1 MLSFG
6 IPGWVAISVGVFFPT
21 NLVFLVVYQCQTH
34 ISIPAKVLTLL
45 FIDMGPKGSEKS
57 IIVQWNKVQGMWI
70 CFEFYVNYCK
80 PDY

>member
-1 MLSFG
+1 M
-6 IPGWVAISVGVFFPT
+6 
-21 NLVFLVVYQCQTH
+21 
-34 ISIPAKVLTLL
+34 AKVVTLL

-80 PDY
+80 PDCIGFFDKVNALRTIPISLTGF